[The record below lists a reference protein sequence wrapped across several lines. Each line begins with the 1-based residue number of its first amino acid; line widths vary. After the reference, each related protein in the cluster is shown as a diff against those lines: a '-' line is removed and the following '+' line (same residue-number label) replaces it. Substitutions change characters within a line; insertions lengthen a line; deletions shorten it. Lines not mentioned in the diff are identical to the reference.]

1 MVMGVPALETTCPH
15 IKLKTKVKHKCELN
29 REKNK
34 TIINLAGMEAC
45 DFYQVVYSHVGE
57 KSFHRTVQSCEI

>member
-15 IKLKTKVKHKCELN
+15 IKFKNKSETQMWTKP
-29 REKNK
+29 EKNK